1 MSVIGDIVGRVTW
14 PAAHWRQVRN
24 FRLRAVPWTL
34 LPLLSLLVVFFA
46 WPVMRLLLLSLVDA
60 RSGALTLAQYIKLF
74 SSPVYLQVL
83 AITFKIA
90 ALTTLA
96 TLIGGYP
103 IAYLLATVNRRTQS
117 LVVLAVLLPFWTSVL
132 VRTIAWIVLLGKNGI
147 INNAL
152 KTQGLIDA
160 PVPLI
165 FNLTG
170 VVIGMSHALMPM
182 AVLTMFAVMQ
192 GIPRDLGRAAETL
205 GASRGQVFWRIYFPL
220 SMPGV
225 AASGLMVFITSLGFF
240 ITPALL
246 GGRRETMIT
255 QVIIEQVQTLLN
267 WGFAG
272 AVSMLLMGAT
282 IAVLVIYERVL
293 GLSVL
298 IGDAKPR
305 RHGRS
310 GAAAKCGRMLL
321 GLLGDACD
329 RVSRFGECLWQ
340 RLGRGFGVS
349 RVPALALLAFLALPT
364 LFVVPIS
371 FTQSGFIEW
380 PPSGFSTRWCSQVLG
395 SPLWISATLR
405 SLCVGV
411 VVALCATAIA
421 TPAAFV
427 LVRRQ
432 MRGRTALLVFLLSP
446 MILPH
451 LIIAVALFYLYARI
465 GLVGTSVG
473 LVIGHTV
480 IAVPYVVITVMAV
493 LKSYDQRLDQA
504 AATLGAR
511 PSVTMRRITLPL
523 IRAGI
528 ISAAIFAFIISF
540 DELTIALFT
549 TGGLTET
556 LPKQMWDDA
565 VMKVSPALAV
575 VSTMMLAFVAL
586 MVLAAEWLRRRWA
599 PKTDAA

>member
-1 MSVIGDIVGRVTW
+1 MSVIGDIVGRVAR
-14 PAAHWRQVRN
+14 PAAPPRQVRN

-34 LPLLSLLVVFFA
+34 LPLLALLLVFFA
-46 WPVMRLLLLSLVDA
+46 WPVVRMLLLSVVDA
-60 RSGALTLAQYIKLF
+60 RSGGLTLAQYVKLF

-90 ALTTLA
+90 TLTTLV

-152 KTQGLIDA
+152 KTYGLVDA

-272 AVSMLLMGAT
+272 AVSMLLMAAT
-282 IAVLVIYERVL
+282 IAVLVLYERVL

-298 IGDAKPR
+298 IGDARLR
-305 RHGRS
+305 RQGRS
-310 GAAAKCGRMLL
+310 GSVANCGRMLL

-329 RVSRFGECLWQ
+329 RVSRLGERLWH
-340 RLGRGFGVS
+340 RPGRGFSAS
-349 RVPALALLAFLALPT
+349 RVPALALLAFLALRT

-371 FTQSGFIEW
+371 FTESGFIEW
-380 PPSGFSTRWCSQVLG
+380 PPVGFSMRWYGQVLG

-405 SLCVGV
+405 SLGVGV
-411 VVALCATAIA
+411 VVALCATTIA

-432 MRGRTALLVFLLSP
+432 MRGRTALLAFLLSP

-451 LIIAVALFYLYARI
+451 LIIAVALFYLYARV
-465 GLVGTSVG
+465 GLVGTS
-473 LVIGHTV
+473 
-480 IAVPYVVITVMAV
+480 
-493 LKSYDQRLDQA
+493 
-504 AATLGAR
+504 LG
-511 PSVTMRRITLPL
+511 
-523 IRAGI
+523 
-528 ISAAIFAFIISF
+528 
-540 DELTIALFT
+540 
-549 TGGLTET
+549 
-556 LPKQMWDDA
+556 W
-565 VMKVSPALAV
+565 
-575 VSTMMLAFVAL
+575 
-586 MVLAAEWLRRRWA
+586 
-599 PKTDAA
+599 

>member
-1 MSVIGDIVGRVTW
+1 MSVIGDIVGRVAR
-14 PAAHWRQVRN
+14 PAAPPRQVRN

-34 LPLLSLLVVFFA
+34 LPLLALLLVFFA
-46 WPVMRLLLLSLVDA
+46 WPVVRMLLLSVVDA
-60 RSGALTLAQYIKLF
+60 RSGGLTLAQYVKLF

-90 ALTTLA
+90 TLTTLV

-152 KTQGLIDA
+152 KTYGLVDA

-272 AVSMLLMGAT
+272 AVSMLLMAAT
-282 IAVLVIYERVL
+282 IAVLVLYERVL

-298 IGDAKPR
+298 IGDARLR
-305 RHGRS
+305 RQGRS
-310 GAAAKCGRMLL
+310 GSVANCGRMLL

-329 RVSRFGECLWQ
+329 RVSRLGERLWH
-340 RLGRGFGVS
+340 RPGRGFSAS

-371 FTQSGFIEW
+371 FTESGFIEW
-380 PPSGFSTRWCSQVLG
+380 PPVGFSMRWYGQVLG

-405 SLCVGV
+405 SLGVGV
-411 VVALCATAIA
+411 VVALCATTIA

-432 MRGRTALLVFLLSP
+432 MRGRTALLAFLLSP

-451 LIIAVALFYLYARI
+451 LIIAVALFYLYARV
-465 GLVGTSVG
+465 GLVGTSLG

-493 LKSYDQRLDQA
+493 LKSYDPRLDQA

-575 VSTMMLAFVAL
+575 VSTLMLAFVAL
-586 MVLAAEWLRRRWA
+586 MVLAAEWLRRRSA
-599 PKTDAA
+599 PKTEAA

>member
-1 MSVIGDIVGRVTW
+1 
-14 PAAHWRQVRN
+14 
-24 FRLRAVPWTL
+24 
-34 LPLLSLLVVFFA
+34 
-46 WPVMRLLLLSLVDA
+46 
-60 RSGALTLAQYIKLF
+60 
-74 SSPVYLQVL
+74 
-83 AITFKIA
+83 
-90 ALTTLA
+90 
-96 TLIGGYP
+96 
-103 IAYLLATVNRRTQS
+103 
-117 LVVLAVLLPFWTSVL
+117 VLLPFWTSVL
-132 VRTIAWIVLLGKNGI
+132 VRTLAWIVLLGKNGI

-152 KTQGLIDA
+152 KTHGLVDA
-160 PVPLI
+160 PLPLV

-170 VVIGMSHALMPM
+170 VIIGMSHALMPL

-220 SMPGV
+220 SLPGV

-272 AVSMLLMGAT
+272 AISMLLMGAT
-282 IAVLVIYERVL
+282 IAVLLLYDRVL

-298 IGDAKPR
+298 VGDGNTRRAGHGGPLAKA
-305 RHGRS
+305 GQ
-310 GAAAKCGRMLL
+310 ALL
-321 GLLGDACD
+321 GLLGGACD
-329 RVSRFGECLWQ
+329 RVTRLRE
-340 RLGRGFGVS
+340 RLGRGPVRGPGVS
-349 RVPALALLAFLALPT
+349 RVSASLLLAFLALPT

-380 PPSGFSTRWCSQVLG
+380 PPVGFSTRWYSQVLH
-395 SPLWISATLR
+395 SPLWVSAILR
-405 SLCVGV
+405 SLGVGV
-411 VVALCATAIA
+411 TVAFCATAIA

-432 MRGRTALLVFLLSP
+432 MRGRTMLLAFLLSP

-465 GLVGTSVG
+465 GLVGTSAG

-504 AATLGAR
+504 AATLGAG
-511 PSVTMRRITLPL
+511 PFATLRRITLPL
-523 IRAGI
+523 IRPGI

-549 TGGLTET
+549 TGGLTTT

-565 VMKVSPALAV
+565 VMKVSPALAA
-575 VSTMMLAFVAL
+575 VSTMMLVFVSL
-586 MVLAAEWLRRRWA
+586 MVLLAEWLRRRSA
-599 PKTDAA
+599 PSATLG

>member
-1 MSVIGDIVGRVTW
+1 MSAISDIVERVAKREA
-14 PAAHWRQVRN
+14 PWRQRRH
-24 FRLRAVPWTL
+24 FRLSAIPWVL
-34 LPLLSLLVVFFA
+34 LPLLCLLTIFFA
-46 WPVMRLLLLSLVDA
+46 WPVIRLLLLSVVDA
-60 RSGALTLAQYIKLF
+60 RSGSLTLAQYAKLF
-74 SSPVYLQVL
+74 SSPVYVQVL

-90 ALTTLA
+90 ALTTLI

-103 IAYLLATVNRRTQS
+103 IAYLLATVTRRTQG
-117 LVVLAVLLPFWTSVL
+117 LVIFAVLLPFWTSVL
-132 VRTIAWIVLLGKNGI
+132 VRTLAWIVLLGKNGI

-152 KTQGLIDA
+152 KTHGIIDA
-160 PVPLI
+160 PLPLV

-170 VVIGMSHALMPM
+170 VIIGMSHALMPM

-282 IAVLVIYERVL
+282 IAVLLLYDRVL

-298 IGDAKPR
+298 VGDRKPR
-305 RHGRS
+305 RPGKP
-310 GAAAKCGRMLL
+310 GALVKIGWGVL
-321 GLLGDACD
+321 GLLGDCCD
-329 RVSRFGECLWQ
+329 RFSRLSE
-340 RLGRGFGVS
+340 RLSRRPGRGFDAS
-349 RVPALALLAFLALPT
+349 RVPALLLLAFLALPT

-380 PPSGFSTRWCSQVLG
+380 PPVGFSTRWYSQIMS
-395 SPLWISATLR
+395 SPLWISATVR
-405 SLCVGV
+405 SLGVGV
-411 VVALCATAIA
+411 VVAVCATAIA

-432 MRGRTALLVFLLSP
+432 VRWRTVLLAFLLSP

-465 GLVGTSVG
+465 GLVGTSAG

-493 LKSYDQRLDQA
+493 LKSYDHRLDQA

-511 PSVTMRRITLPL
+511 PFVTLRRITLPL

-528 ISAAIFAFIISF
+528 VSAAIFAFIISF

-565 VMKVSPALAV
+565 VMKVSPALAA
-575 VSTMMLAFVAL
+575 VSTLMLVFVSL
-586 MVLAAEWLRRRWA
+586 MVMIAEWFRRR
-599 PKTDAA
+599 AARGATSG